1 MSSVTRRSFVS
12 SMGMGAAAMAALAAG
27 SANITS
33 ALADNDSIGI
43 PDEKALG
50 EVDIVTPPERE
61 SLGESTM
68 TLEEL
73 NRRRK
78 ELVDSRTEDWV
89 CEDGTVIPNVYVKLR
104 TLVHTYGIGIGND
117 MTDACFDF
125 WTHYFTPEEAQFYLD
140 LPWGKKFQ
148 PIDAVATTG
157 KDLDYCLET
166 LSSLAERGV
175 LMPTTIAGNQYYH
188 QMAFLQGSCEA
199 TLKDIR
205 DDPATY
211 LTNMGSATT
220 DTGDRIMYNAASFY
234 YAIPCDRSVVSSG
247 EIDPYDDWEMKIK
260 SKNNFA
266 ISPCYCKTCSAAGA
280 GMSLPEWGSEEW
292 KDAVHPTTGHPL
304 QTCLLMGADADF
316 MVQMGLA
323 TPITQEEALETIRRQ
338 AEMGFMIESYYSK
351 NSEVICSCHVQD
363 CGHLKYHKVIPVE
376 TYEDAVCRAN
386 TSHFNLVYDKDVCIK
401 CGACAERCPME
412 SITMGEDG
420 YPQVD
425 AHCFRCG
432 QCAMVCPA
440 HARSLAA
447 KPKEEWGFL
456 PDTISDDDN
465 NKAAW
470 RFEHGLIW

>member
-1 MSSVTRRSFVS
+1 MVEMTRRSFVG
-12 SMGMGAAAMAALAAG
+12 SMGMGAATLAALSAG
-27 SANITS
+27 AES
-33 ALADNDSIGI
+33 ALADNESVGI
-43 PDEKALG
+43 PAEKAQG
-50 EVDIVTPPERE
+50 EIDIVTPSERE
-61 SLGESTM
+61 ALGESTM
-68 TLEEL
+68 PLEEL
-73 NRRRK
+73 NRRRR
-78 ELVDSRTEDWV
+78 ELVDSRTEDWI

-117 MTDACFDF
+117 MTDDCFNF
-125 WTHYFTPEEAQFYLD
+125 WMHYFTPEEAQFYLD

-166 LSSLAERGV
+166 LASMAERGV
-175 LMPTTIAGNQYYH
+175 LMPSTIGGNQYYR

-199 TLKDIR
+199 TLEDVR

-211 LTNMGSATT
+211 LGNMKAATT

-247 EIDPYDDWEMKIK
+247 EIDPYDDWEVKIK

-266 ISPCYCKTCSAAGA
+266 LSPCYCKVCGAAA
-280 GMSLPEWGSEEW
+280 TGMALPEWGSDEW
-292 KDAVHPTTGHPL
+292 QQAVHPTTGHPL
-304 QTCLLMGADADF
+304 KTCLLMGSDADF
-316 MVQMGLA
+316 FVQKGLA
-323 TPITQEEALETIRRQ
+323 TAITQQEALDIIRHHVD
-338 AEMGFMIESYYSK
+338 MGFMIESYYSK

-363 CGHLKYHKVIPVE
+363 CGHLQYHKAIPVE
-376 TYEDAVCRAN
+376 TYENAVCRSN
-386 TSHFNLVYDKDVCIK
+386 TSHFDLVYDKDACIQ
-401 CGACAERCPME
+401 CGACVERCPME
-412 SITMGEDG
+412 SITLGEDG

-432 QCAMVCPA
+432 QCAMVCPVK
-440 HARSLAA
+440 ARSLAA

-456 PDTISDDDN
+456 PDTIGDDDN